1 MALAQEG
8 IVYAVGRG
16 DVVTQAV
23 GAGLH
28 HKLQVASTELHNG
41 VFSPLR
47 CSLAF
52 I

>member
-16 DVVTQAV
+16 DVVTQAF
-23 GAGLH
+23 GAGFH
-28 HKLQVASTELHNG
+28 HKLQVASTELHNR
-41 VFSPLR
+41 VFSLLR

-52 I
+52 N